1 MLWNP
6 KGCPC
11 GNALAPP
18 GQFRPHDLTI
28 LSQAAVAE
36 HVDNKTLS
44 AVYSAAAWYDW
55 WPRLPPGAL
64 HDTDL
69 WAGFFGGAAL
79 LALLVLPKRSDS
91 ASLPHVE

>member
-1 MLWNP
+1 MRPGTAARTVLLS
-6 KGCPC
+6 CL
-11 GNALAPP
+11 ALAV
-18 GQFRPHDLTI
+18 F
-28 LSQAAVAE
+28 
-36 HVDNKTLS
+36 S

-69 WAGFFGGAAL
+69 WAGLIGGAAL
-79 LALLVLPKRSDS
+79 LALLVVPQRFDS